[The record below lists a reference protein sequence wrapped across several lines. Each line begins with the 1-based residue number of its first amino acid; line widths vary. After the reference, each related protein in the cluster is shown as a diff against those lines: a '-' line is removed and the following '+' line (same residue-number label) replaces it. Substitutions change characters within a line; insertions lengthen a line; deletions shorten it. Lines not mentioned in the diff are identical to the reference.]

1 MLKNK
6 FLTLVLAVLS
16 TTAFASDTWTL
27 RGVEYQVDTLFHN
40 QVGPGTT
47 QTSLWFHNETGKLR
61 VFYCTIDMTNP
72 WLSLAGVCATDHLAG
87 NEKVSAMAE
96 RKSEPGKRYFVGIN
110 ADFFNT
116 SGTTGRGVS
125 IIGTPVGATV
135 VDGEIYRARNNA
147 ALYKNFIVDK
157 EGGVYV
163 NPFVFGGTLTTPSGA
178 TAQLG
183 GVNTY
188 SSECNNKIV
197 IYTDRYYGSTDQTN
211 SGTELVARL
220 AEGETF
226 ESASPY
232 KMVVESDTCTAG
244 DMTIPSGKY
253 VIRGRGSAATVI
265 NTLLVGDTITISPTW
280 TFGDVSVD
288 PQQVISGNPKI
299 LADGVVLD
307 TESERG
313 DASQL
318 HPRSAVGYSDGGTKV
333 YFLVVDGRSLI
344 SDGVRT
350 TVLADIMR
358 YAGCTDAMNV
368 DGGGSSTLYTSAL
381 GIRNKPSD
389 GTERADGNGLFV
401 VSSAPDDDEIA
412 QLRFIDFSLVVP
424 KYGVYTPKFYGYNQ
438 YGMLVDDNVQGVQL
452 SCPETLGEIRD
463 GSTFFATGSGTD
475 MLTGTLG
482 NVTVSAPLT
491 IVGAG
496 EAISL
501 KNDSVLNDT
510 YRTYPVE
517 LQSQVGE
524 NWMPLDPAAL
534 TWSSNDESIVTIDA
548 ETGVLQGV
556 RDGTTSVTGVIE
568 DQSVTMKVI
577 VEKPTKRVYPLDPEM
592 DLDTWTFAMSGGKNY
607 TVEPLDNGVK
617 VDYTGSSGRVNYF
630 RMNKDI
636 VLWSLPDTLRVR
648 INPGEAPVTGV
659 TFALRTNGGKISY
672 QAVTPESVPANVEST
687 LDLPI
692 NQWIN
697 ADDISNYPILSTYVQ
712 ITMGKSTN
720 GQQYTMLIPGL
731 EVIYKNAP
739 VNPVIPG
746 DVNGDGLVSSVDVTA
761 LYNYLLNSDATA
773 VVNGDQDGDGVIT
786 SVDITII
793 YNILLGN

>member
-1 MLKNK
+1 M
-6 FLTLVLAVLS
+6 AVLS
-16 TTAFASDTWTL
+16 ITAGASNTWTL

-47 QTSLWFHNETGKLR
+47 QTSLWFHNDSGKLR

-72 WLSLAGVCATDHLAG
+72 WLSLAGVCATDKLAG

-96 RKSEPGKRYFVGIN
+96 RKSQPGKRYFVGIN

-125 IIGTPVGATV
+125 IVGTPVGATV

-147 ALYKNFIVDK
+147 SLYKNFIVDK

-178 TAQLG
+178 TATLG

-211 SGTELVARL
+211 AGTELVARL
-220 AEGETF
+220 ADGEKF
-226 ESASPY
+226 ESAHPY
-232 KMVVESDTCTAG
+232 KMVVESDTSTAG
-244 DMTIPSGKY
+244 DMTIPVGRY
-253 VIRGRGSAATVI
+253 VIRGRGSAATVV
-265 NTLLVGDTITISPTW
+265 NTLQAGDTITISPTW
-280 TFGDVSVD
+280 KFGNLSVD
-288 PQQVISGNPKI
+288 PEQVISGNPKI

-318 HPRSAVGYSDGGTKV
+318 HPRSAVGYSDGGSKV

-350 TVLADIMR
+350 TVLADLMR

-389 GTERADGNGLFV
+389 GTERADGNGFFV
-401 VSSAPDDDEIA
+401 VSSAPDDNEIA
-412 QLRFIDFSLVVP
+412 SLRFVDFSLVVP
-424 KYGVYTPKFYGYNQ
+424 KYGVYTPRFYGYNQ
-438 YGMLVDDNVQGVQL
+438 YGMLVDDDVQGVQL
-452 SCPETLGEIRD
+452 SCPESFGTIRD
-463 GSTFFATGSGTD
+463 GITFFATGSGTD

-482 NVTVSAPLT
+482 GVTVSAPLT
-491 IVGAG
+491 IVGSG
-496 EAISL
+496 EAITL
-501 KNDSVLNDT
+501 KNDSVLTDT
-510 YRTYPVE
+510 YRQYAVD
-517 LQSQVGE
+517 LVSQVGE

-534 TWSSNDESIVTIDA
+534 TWSSADESVVTIDA
-548 ETGVLQGV
+548 ENGILQGV
-556 RDGTTSVTGVIE
+556 KDGETTVTGIIDE
-568 DQSVTMKVI
+568 QSVTMKVK
-577 VEKPTKRVYPLDPEM
+577 VEKPIKRVYPLDPEM
-592 DLDTWTFAMSGGKNY
+592 DLSTWAFAMSGGKNY
-607 TVEPLDNGVK
+607 TVDPLDNGVK
-617 VDYTGSSGRVNYF
+617 VEYTGSSARVNYF
-630 RMNKDI
+630 RMSKDI

-659 TFALRTNGGKISY
+659 TFALRPNGGKISFPS
-672 QAVTPESVPANVEST
+672 VTPESVPANMET
-687 LDLPI
+687 TIDLPI
-692 NQWIN
+692 DQWIDAN
-697 ADDISNYPILSTYVQ
+697 DISNYPILSTYVQ
-712 ITMGKSTN
+712 VTMGKNTT

-739 VNPVIPG
+739 VSQSIYG

-761 LYNYLLNSDATA
+761 LYNYLLNNDSTA
-773 VVNGDQDGDGVIT
+773 LVNGDQDGDGVIT
-786 SVDITII
+786 AGDIVII

>member
-1 MLKNK
+1 MKIKLLA
-6 FLTLVLAVLS
+6 FLIAIVAIS
-16 TTAFASDTWTL
+16 SSASNTWTL

-72 WLSLAGVCATDHLAG
+72 WLSLAGVCATDKLAG

-96 RKSEPGKRYFVGIN
+96 RKSEPGKRYFAGIN

-125 IIGTPVGATV
+125 IVGTPVGATV

-157 EGGVYV
+157 EGDVYV

-178 TAQLG
+178 TATLG

-220 AEGETF
+220 AEGEKF
-226 ESASPY
+226 ESAHPY
-232 KMVVESDTCTAG
+232 KMVVESDTSTAG
-244 DMTIPSGKY
+244 DMTIPAGKY
-253 VIRGRGSAATVI
+253 VIRGRGSAATVV
-265 NTLLVGDTITISPTW
+265 NTLQVGDTVTISPTW
-280 TFGDVSVD
+280 KFGDLSVD

-307 TESERG
+307 SEGERA

-318 HPRSAVGYSDGGTKV
+318 HPRSGVGFSDNGNKV
-333 YFLVVDGRSLI
+333 YFCVVDGRSLI

-350 TVLADIMR
+350 SVLADIMR

-389 GTERADGNGLFV
+389 GTERADGNGFFV

-412 QLRFIDFSLVVP
+412 SLRFVDFSLVVP
-424 KYGVYTPKFYGYNQ
+424 KYGVYTPRFYGYNQ
-438 YGMLVDDNVQGVQL
+438 YGMLVNTDVQGVQL
-452 SCPETLGEIRD
+452 SCPESFGEIRD
-463 GSTFFATGSGTD
+463 GITFFATGSGTD

-482 NVTVSAPLT
+482 DVTVSAPLT
-491 IVGAG
+491 IVGSG

-501 KNDSVLNDT
+501 KNDSVINDT

-517 LQSQVGE
+517 LQSLVGE
-524 NWMPLDPAAL
+524 TWMPLDPAAL
-534 TWSSNDESIVTIDA
+534 TWSSSDESIATIDS

-577 VEKPTKRVYPLDPEM
+577 VEKPTQRVYPLDPEM
-592 DLDTWTFAMSGGKNY
+592 DLSTWQIAMSGGKNY

-659 TFALRTNGGKISY
+659 TFALRSNGGKISY
-672 QAVTPESVPANVEST
+672 QAVTPESVPANVET
-687 LDLPI
+687 TIDLPI
-692 NQWIN
+692 DKWID
-697 ADDISNYPILSTYVQ
+697 ADDMSNYPILLTYVQ
-712 ITMGKSTN
+712 ITMGKSTT

-739 VNPVIPG
+739 VSPVIPG
-746 DVNGDGLVSSVDVTA
+746 DVNGDGLVSSVDVTV
-761 LYNYLLNSDATA
+761 LYNYLLDNDTTA
-773 VVNGDQDGDGVIT
+773 LVNGDQDGDGMIT

-793 YNILLGN
+793 YNLLLGN

>member
-1 MLKNK
+1 MIKRL
-6 FLTLVLAVLS
+6 LS
-16 TTAFASDTWTL
+16 FTIVALIALGATCGNTWTL

-61 VFYCTIDMTNP
+61 VFYCTIDLTNP
-72 WLSLAGVCATDHLAG
+72 WLTLAGVCATDHLAG
-87 NEKVSAMAE
+87 NETVSAMAQ
-96 RKSEPGKRYFVGIN
+96 RKSEPGKRYFAGIN

-116 SGTTGRGVS
+116 SGYTGRGVS
-125 IIGTPVGATV
+125 IVGTPVGATV

-147 ALYKNFIVDK
+147 ALYKNFILDK

-163 NPFVFGGTLTTPSGA
+163 DPFVFGGTLTTPSGA
-178 TAQLG
+178 TATLG

-220 AEGETF
+220 AEGEKF

-244 DMTIPSGKY
+244 DMTIPAGKY
-253 VIRGRGSAATVI
+253 VIRGRGSAASVV
-265 NTLLVGDTITISPTW
+265 NTLQVGDTITISPSW
-280 TFGDVSVD
+280 TFGNLSVD

-307 TESERG
+307 SEGERA

-318 HPRSAVGYSDGGTKV
+318 HPRSGVGYSDGGNKV
-333 YFLVVDGRSLI
+333 YFCVVDGRSLI

-350 TVLADIMR
+350 SVLADIMR
-358 YAGCTDAMNV
+358 YAGCTHAMNV
-368 DGGGSSTLYTSAL
+368 DGGGSSALYTSAL
-381 GIRNKPSD
+381 GVRNKPSD
-389 GTERADGNGLFV
+389 GTERADGNALFV
-401 VSSAPDDDEIA
+401 VSRAPDDDKIA
-412 QLRFIDFSLVVP
+412 SLRFVDFSLVVP

-438 YGMLVDDNVQGVQL
+438 YGMLVDTDVQGVQL
-452 SCPETLGEIRD
+452 SCSESFGSIRD
-463 GSTFFATGSGTD
+463 GITFFATGSGTG

-482 NVTVSAPLT
+482 DVTVSAPLT
-491 IVGAG
+491 IVGSG

-501 KNDSVLNDT
+501 KNDSVINDT
-510 YRTYPVE
+510 YRTYAVE
-517 LQSQVGE
+517 LQSLVGE

-534 TWSSNDESIVTIDA
+534 TWSSSDESIVTIDA
-548 ETGVLQGV
+548 HSGMLQGML
-556 RDGTTSVTGVIE
+556 DGTAWVTGVIE
-568 DQSVTMKVI
+568 DQSVTMKVT
-577 VEKPTKRVYPLDPEM
+577 VEKPTQRVYPLDPEM
-592 DLDTWTFAMSGGKNY
+592 DLSTWQIAMSGGKNY

-659 TFALRTNGGKISY
+659 TFALRPNGGKISY
-672 QAVTPESVPANVEST
+672 QAVNPESVPANVEST
-687 LDLPI
+687 IDLPI
-692 NQWIN
+692 NQWID
-697 ADDISNYPILSTYVQ
+697 AYDMSKYPILLTYVQ
-712 ITMGKSTN
+712 ISMGKSTT

-739 VNPVIPG
+739 VVPVIAG
-746 DVNGDGLVSSVDVTA
+746 DVNGDGHVSSVDVTA
-761 LYNYLLNSDATA
+761 LYNYLLNGDTSAL
-773 VVNGDQDGDGVIT
+773 VNGDQDGDGHIS
-786 SVDITII
+786 SVDITAV
-793 YNILLGN
+793 YNIILGN